1 MVLKRHSLNLARND
15 NGSLAP
21 CDAVIFL
28 EMFTQAYTVKNNC
41 PNWCNWWPK
50 RRDLTL
56 TKTSTYF
63 IFYSLFCCFF
73 FFWIPLDA
81 TLLRCVL
88 CITILLIVVIW
99 RWNILSF
106 FVEKFLFIN
115 NQIFSLVFIWNEE
128 KTVAVDL
135 RQIPVDDFIHYNS
148 IKNCAAPEKQKYS
161 AAHDRTMTLLY
172 IIKEPNA
179 QVQEELFVTCHQNWV
194 CCDTRTIA
202 CVREERMM
210 RMVLA
215 YCH

>member
-1 MVLKRHSLNLARND
+1 MAKTKRLDVDKNINLFH
-15 NGSLAP
+15 
-21 CDAVIFL
+21 FL
-28 EMFTQAYTVKNNC
+28 F
-41 PNWCNWWPK
+41 
-50 RRDLTL
+50 
-56 TKTSTYF
+56 F
-63 IFYSLFCCFF
+63 ILFFF

-81 TLLRCVL
+81 TLLRCAL

-148 IKNCAAPEKQKYS
+148 IKNCEKRERLKQKYS

-202 CVREERMM
+202 CVRDERMM